1 MGDLEEALKRRY
13 YLVDIRSVQYRH
25 ILMIAVSFLIF
36 TSYAIFLWLLCSL
49 SSSVSSALLLVVT
62 QICLGIAVTR
72 AYYDFGLTTRRKVQ
86 FYNASLHDVEGD
98 IYDLRMHIGDLPLL
112 FEVMDTQVK
121 KYDRS
126 KSDDL
131 MDISWFL
138 VIIWAIISAAAR
150 YANLLGQ
157 TLWIFGVFVLLAA
170 CLVAYESGYWT
181 RGGFSFEESLDHLEY
196 YVVTLLKSIDAVL
209 PTANSALILQLAV
222 RGRKTI
228 IIDMAAEFIARDVKI
243 EYHIGLSS
251 AHHEQF
257 IVKLADEATNA
268 VYDKLRALEA
278 VIETGWAVE
287 CVSTPSEDTVRIL
300 NPVAGLNIADRSSFV
315 TSPSTIEANSRTPQV
330 ILSSIISA
338 IDGLS
343 ELEQ

>member
-25 ILMIAVSFLIF
+25 ILVIAVSLLIF

-49 SSSVSSALLLVVT
+49 SSPVSSALLLVVT

-72 AYYDFGLTTRRKVQ
+72 AYHDFGLTTRKKLQ
-86 FYNASLHDVEGD
+86 FYNPSLHDLEGD
-98 IYDLRMHIGDLPLL
+98 IYDLRMHIGDIPLL
-112 FEVMDTQVK
+112 FEVMGAQVK

-138 VIIWAIISAAAR
+138 VIVWAITSAGAR
-150 YANLLGQ
+150 YANFLGQ

-181 RGGFSFEESLDHLEY
+181 KGGSSFEESLDHLEY
-196 YVVTLLKSIDAVL
+196 YVVTLLRNLDAVL
-209 PTANSALILQLAV
+209 PTASSALILQLAA

-228 IIDMAAEFIARDVKI
+228 IIDMAAELIAKDVTI

-251 AHHEQF
+251 ALQEQF
-257 IVKLADEATNA
+257 IVKSSDETINA

-278 VIETGWAVE
+278 VIETGWVVE
-287 CVSTPSEDTVRIL
+287 CVTAPSGDAVRIL
-300 NPVAGLNIADRSSFV
+300 NPVARLNIADRSSFV
-315 TSPSTIEANSRTPQV
+315 TSPSTIETNSAAPQA

-338 IDGLS
+338 IDGSS
-343 ELEQ
+343 EVEQ